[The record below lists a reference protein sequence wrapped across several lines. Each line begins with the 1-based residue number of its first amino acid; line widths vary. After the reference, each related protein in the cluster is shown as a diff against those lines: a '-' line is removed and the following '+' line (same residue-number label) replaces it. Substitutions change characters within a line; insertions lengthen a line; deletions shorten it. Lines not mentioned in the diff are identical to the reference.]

1 MAFVQ
6 YRPDTPEGRDA
17 QLQAI
22 AIVTAGLDSAD
33 LLKQELQAAM
43 GTRPDLKQWTLLMI
57 ALGQVGMKMTALA
70 ATMDAEN
77 VDVVAGARE
86 QVTPFSLLQN
96 WAKLILED
104 VDPSAS

>member
-1 MAFVQ
+1 MAFVD

-22 AIVTAGLDSAD
+22 AIVTAGLDSPE
-33 LLKQELQAAM
+33 LLHQELRAAI
-43 GTRPDLKQWTLLMI
+43 GTKPDLKRWTLLMI

-70 ATMDAEN
+70 ATMDAQN
-77 VDVVAGARE
+77 VDVVTGVRE
-86 QVTPFSLLQN
+86 QITTFGLLQN

-104 VDPSAS
+104 VDPPAS

>member
-1 MAFVQ
+1 MAFVH

-22 AIVTAGLDSAD
+22 AIITAGLDSPE
-33 LLKQELQAAM
+33 LLQQELRAAI
-43 GTRPDLKQWTLLMI
+43 GSRSDLKKWTLLMI

-77 VDVVAGARE
+77 VEVVSGARE
-86 QVTPFSLLQN
+86 QITPFNLLQN

-104 VDPSAS
+104 VDPSDS

>member
-22 AIVTAGLDSAD
+22 AIVTAGLDSAE
-33 LLKQELQAAM
+33 LLKQELQAAI
-43 GTRPDLKQWTLLMI
+43 GTKPDLKRWTLLMI

-70 ATMDAEN
+70 ATMDAQN
-77 VDVVAGARE
+77 VDVVAGVRE
-86 QVTPFSLLQN
+86 QITPFGLLQN
-96 WAKLILED
+96 WAKLLLED
-104 VDPSAS
+104 IDPSES

>member
-1 MAFVQ
+1 MAFVH

-22 AIVTAGLDSAD
+22 AIITAGLDSPE
-33 LLKQELQAAM
+33 LLQQELRAAL
-43 GTRPDLKQWTLLMI
+43 GAKPDLKRWTHLMI

-77 VDVVAGARE
+77 VEVISGARE
-86 QVTPFSLLQN
+86 QVTPFNLLQN
-96 WAKLILED
+96 WAQLIMED
-104 VDPSAS
+104 AEPTEG